1 MSSEECSS
9 GTSQHQFILWT
20 TLLSRLWWKMTLV
33 KPNWDHALYR
43 YLSLEPGIYKELV
56 ITWWTM
62 FITVCV
68 KHRFWFSYTPLYKIL
83 VWESTWKRKWENK
96 DSITLSGLGSILKY
110 ETSGRLASCCI
121 EHGFSECWW
130 LYVTNIP

>member
-9 GTSQHQFILWT
+9 GTSQHRFILST

-33 KPNWDHALYR
+33 KPNWDHALYS

-56 ITWWTM
+56 STM
-62 FITVCV
+62 IITVCV
-68 KHRFWFSYTPLYKIL
+68 KHRFWFSYTTLYKIL
-83 VWESTWKRKWENK
+83 VWESTWKRKWGNK

-110 ETSGRLASCCI
+110 ETNGRLASCCI
-121 EHGFSECWW
+121 EHGFCECWW
-130 LYVTNIP
+130 LYVTTIP